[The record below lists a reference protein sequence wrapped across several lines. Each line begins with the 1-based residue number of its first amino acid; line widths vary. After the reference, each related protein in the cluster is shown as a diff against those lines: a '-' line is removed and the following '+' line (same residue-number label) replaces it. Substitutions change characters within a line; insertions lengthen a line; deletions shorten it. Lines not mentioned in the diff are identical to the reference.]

1 MYNKTLPEWTKSVYP
16 DKMTELANLSFIVNT
31 YNKVLGRLKSGSLI
45 GEMVKHM
52 TLKSK
57 KMLHPD
63 RQLHVYSAHDETIA
77 NFLNTLSLFEP
88 HCPPYASTVIIE
100 LRLKSKEHVVTVMT
114 LSS

>member
-1 MYNKTLPEWTKSVYP
+1 
-16 DKMTELANLSFIVNT
+16 MTELANLSFLIDT

-45 GEMVKHM
+45 GEMVRHM

-63 RQLHVYSAHDETIA
+63 RHLYIYSAHDETIA

-88 HCPPYASTVIIE
+88 HCPPYAASVIIE
-100 LRLKSKEHVVTVMT
+100 LRLKSTEHVVTVMT
-114 LSS
+114 LIS